1 MMTRAIIAKPVRKK
15 KAKEATS
22 RLKEK
27 YSKSSEKDKKI
38 FLLVIQNILRLY

>member
-1 MMTRAIIAKPVRKK
+1 MMTRAIIAKQVRKK

-27 YSKSSEKDKKI
+27 YSKNSEKDKKVS
-38 FLLVIQNILRLY
+38 LLGIQSILRLY